1 MLVLFSFLLVLV
13 ATVLLVLGLL
23 TENGLAFIY
32 VSIGMSAFAAV
43 VLVIAVRL
51 GKPKEGSAPAAPAP
65 LVEPEPV
72 RTEPPVDEEWKPAV
86 DQPAPRRAVRPL
98 RTPPPVLVEP
108 DLDVDDDGDLWE
120 APADQPDWDDE
131 LFPIEDYD
139 ELSAAE
145 IVAVLGELDA
155 EELALVRERELATR
169 NRRTIVANI
178 DRRLAGP

>member
-23 TENGLAFIY
+23 TEDGLAFIY

-51 GKPKEGSAPAAPAP
+51 GKPKVGSAPVPAP
-65 LVEPEPV
+65 VVEPEPV
-72 RTEPPVDEEWKPAV
+72 APEPVDEEWKPAL
-86 DQPAPRRAVRPL
+86 DTPAPRRAVRPL

-108 DLDVDDDGDLWE
+108 DLDDDDGELWE
-120 APADQPDWDDE
+120 EPADQPEWDDE

-178 DRRLAGP
+178 DRRLTQA